1 MQICTYRRYEGQLSR
16 ILGGENLDLSKL
28 TEEQI
33 KKFVEI
39 NILAHD
45 IIKQEMQIGIDY
57 YNYGQAIDEKIR
69 ATIGKDGR
77 LVRIKALPNT
87 IIKDN
92 QYARA
97 VDQKIN
103 YLLSDKPNIDSD
115 DETVVNFINEFID
128 NRFMRTMNN
137 LAADS
142 FNTGIGWLYLF
153 TDGQDVKFKRL
164 DPLSVIPVWKDD
176 NHDSLEAVILFVSKE
191 EFNGNTIKK
200 KEYVYFYTQD
210 KIRVYSF
217 ENGHLEY
224 LTDEPYLEKNG
235 LSYSYKK
242 LPFVYFKQPNEL
254 ALIKKVKCLQDAL
267 NLLLSNYAD
276 NMFENPMNTILIL
289 KNYEGEDLGEFRENL
304 AQYRAVKV
312 RTADGSQGGVDTLE
326 VTVNSENYKVIIELI
341 KKAIAHNARSL
352 YLDNERSY
360 NAPNTLNIKAMYSD
374 MELDANKLELEFT
387 ASFDYMFEFIGI
399 VKNVNFKGVDIKF
412 KRNIMINDESTVE
425 MIKNSIG
432 IISNETLVSN
442 HPFVTDKDEEL
453 ERIKKERD
461 EKIKLYDDYP
471 DLGGEARA
479 NGLGEK
485 NRKA

>member
-1 MQICTYRRYEGQLSR
+1 M
-16 ILGGENLDLSKL
+16 DLSKL

-33 KKFVEI
+33 KKFLEDK
-39 NILAHD
+39 ILAND
-45 IIKQEMQIGIDY
+45 IIKQEMQVGIDY
-57 YNYGQAIDEKIR
+57 FNYKQSIDEKIR
-69 ATIGKDGR
+69 ATIGKNGN
-77 LVRIKALPNT
+77 LVKIKGLPNT

-103 YLLSDKPNIDSD
+103 YLLSDKPNIDTE
-115 DETVVNFINEFID
+115 DESVADFINEFMD

-137 LAADS
+137 LATDS
-142 FNTGIGWLYLF
+142 FNTGIAWLYLF
-153 TDGQDVKFKRL
+153 TDGLDVKFKRL
-164 DPLSVIPVWKDD
+164 NPLSVIPLWKDD

-200 KEYVYFYTQD
+200 NEYVYFYTLD
-210 KIRVYSF
+210 KIRIYSF

-224 LTDEPYLEKNG
+224 LIDEPYLEKDG

-242 LPFVYFKQPNEL
+242 LPFVYFKQPYEL
-254 ALIKKVKCLQDAL
+254 ALIKKVRCLQDAL

-289 KNYEGEDLGEFRENL
+289 KNYEGEDLGEFREKL
-304 AQYRAVKV
+304 AQYRAIKT
-312 RTADGSQGGVDTLE
+312 RTADGSQGGVETLE

-341 KKAIAHNARSL
+341 KRAIAHNARSL
-352 YLDNERSY
+352 YLDNERTS

-399 VKNVNFKGVDIKF
+399 VKNMDFKGVNIKF
-412 KRNIMINDESTVE
+412 KRNIMVNDESTVT
-425 MIKNSIG
+425 MIKDSQG
-432 IISNETLVSN
+432 LVSNETLLSM
-442 HPFVTDKDEEL
+442 HPFVDDINLEL
-453 ERIKKERD
+453 ERVEKQKE
-461 EKIKLYDDYP
+461 ESINMLSDYQGLP
-471 DLGGEARA
+471 
-479 NGLGEK
+479 NGDVK
-485 NRKA
+485 